1 MLGHLGAEK
10 GLEASS
16 IYYDTER
23 GDHPA
28 DRTCSTGKG
37 SAAEGRSVIS
47 SAREGS
53 AAEGVPLVWCAKG
66 GTAAEGGPPAPRTIV
81 TVVNAL

>member
-28 DRTCSTGKG
+28 DRTYSAGEG
-37 SAAEGRSVIS
+37 SAAEGRSTIS
-47 SAREGS
+47 SAEEGS
-53 AAEGVPLVWCAKG
+53 AAEGVSLIWSAG
-66 GTAAEGGPPAPRTIV
+66 GGSAAEGGAPGPGTIV
-81 TVVNAL
+81 TVVNTL